1 MAFEFDENTAF
12 EGHKGDSPAPKR
24 RGGRKPK
31 AADKPEPEESG
42 DNVVTAPGAA
52 TPQVVEPPP
61 KKPGLPRT
69 GRLPLRPYRPKKF
82 QKGHKWAAS
91 GKWVPRFIQAYAR
104 TGSIPQSAEFAG
116 VSRGTIANWRERD
129 PDFAEAMD
137 DAYEWFTGELETSV
151 LRSAFEGDDVVT
163 WDKGKNDWV
172 TIKRKSEI
180 LRMFVL
186 KRHKPEYRENY
197 KPEDKDGAQA
207 AIQVLVNV
215 LEEGKRLGVAASS
228 GKPAALPSFDDF
240 PVIDVTPAETPA
252 EKIAR
257 LEAELAA
264 ARAQIEPPHADS

>member
-1 MAFEFDENTAF
+1 MAFEFDENTTF
-12 EGHKGDSPAPKR
+12 DGHKGTSPEPKR
-24 RGGRKPK
+24 RGGRRPK
-31 AADKPEPEESG
+31 AADDPRPEPPG
-42 DNVVTAPGAA
+42 VNVDTAPGP
-52 TPQVVEPPP
+52 TPAGPAEVVP

-69 GRLPLRPYRPKKF
+69 GKFPLRPYRPKRHG
-82 QKGHKWAAS
+82 KGKKWAAS
-91 GKWVPRFIQAYAR
+91 GKWIPRFIQAYAR
-104 TGSIPQSAEFAG
+104 TGAIPQSAEFAG
-116 VSRGTIANWRERD
+116 VSRGTIYNWRDRD

-197 KPEDKDGAQA
+197 KAEDKDGAQA

-215 LEEGKRLGVAASS
+215 LEEGKRLGVAATT
-228 GKPAALPSFDDF
+228 GQPPALPSFDDF
-240 PVIDVTPAETPA
+240 RTIDVTPAETPE
-252 EKIAR
+252 EKVAR
-257 LEAELAA
+257 LESELAA
-264 ARAQIEPPHADS
+264 ARAEVQGDST